1 MIKRMPKQEW
11 WPNSG
16 PSSVGLYENFRQVRQ
31 IDEGSN
37 KVFRQPAGALARS
50 SRTIAP
56 EWMRAA
62 LRFIRAMF
70 EKDNTP
76 IWLGGLVAVAAFFLV
91 ASYSQIRTVEQ
102 PPITG
107 FAAGSQGNMPA
118 VLTREQIQGLS
129 NIAPA
134 AGGR

>member
-1 MIKRMPKQEW
+1 
-11 WPNSG
+11 
-16 PSSVGLYENFRQVRQ
+16 
-31 IDEGSN
+31 
-37 KVFRQPAGALARS
+37 
-50 SRTIAP
+50 
-56 EWMRAA
+56 
-62 LRFIRAMF
+62 MF

-107 FAAGSQGNMPA
+107 LAAGSQGNMPA